1 MKPYFAIMAL
11 VFSLVVVAPAVAQGP
26 AARSPVDAPLPSREV
41 EALLQTKP
49 TTASECFQAAK
60 VLVELERLDLAK
72 QFLARVIAMK
82 LKPEQLAELADQFG
96 SPAFLGLAARAELNP
111 EAQQLSTAV
120 LDSARQVRQDPARIE
135 QWIAQLGA
143 PAIADRN
150 RAMLGIL
157 EAGGAAIGPMVRI
170 LADPK
175 REAEHAAVRGAL
187 VAMGGGAVEPL
198 LGLLEDGSPDLLPQA
213 IRVLAALKADRAI
226 PRLLGIAF
234 GPQYDPGLRA
244 LAQAAVEHIAGTR
257 PTPNDA
263 VTLLMSHAHEYF
275 DRQRPVFGATE
286 GRVDLWHFEG
296 ESLQPKAYTEDAAR
310 RLLAARLARDA
321 HAVAP
326 DARDAQRLHL
336 MTMLEQAAFEHGLGK
351 PLPTE
356 PGTPAARAIAAG
368 PVVLEAVMQES
379 LATKHPAAAAA
390 AAFLLHKT
398 ASGGRPAELTP
409 PESAPPESALA
420 DPAYEAVARESE
432 AQAPVDAKPS
442 TNTAAAAET
451 RDGADLAEL
460 LIHRGPTASPL
471 VQAAVH
477 VDRRVRMAALES
489 IVALQPTRPFAGS
502 HHVPQSLAFAA
513 SIGGGPKVLLAG
525 PKTEEML
532 RLAGFL
538 AARGIGVDT
547 ATNGQE
553 MLRMA
558 ADSPDYVLILAD
570 SRLDNPTIDIA
581 LQKLRYDYRSADL
594 RVGVLARAEE
604 YGRAEHMVRNDAGAL
619 WFAWPHDE
627 ATFGWQF
634 GKLIGIDAPHLVPP
648 KERQRMAARAMD
660 LLLEISRPGQDLFDV
675 RMLDDVALKAL
686 SVPELAERAAVLAGR
701 LGTPAAQ
708 TALVDLASRHTSPIA
723 LRRAALTAL
732 GHSIQQHGI
741 LLVAAQI
748 AQQYERYNASG
759 TRDPATQQVL
769 AQILDYL
776 EAPTKEAPTQQPP
789 APEAATPAAPSQE
802 APTQQPPAPEA
813 ATPAAPSQEA
823 PTQEPAAPEA
833 ATPAAPSQETPP
845 QEPAAPEAAAPAAPV
860 TPEAAAPAAPVKE
873 APQEE

>member
-26 AARSPVDAPLPSREV
+26 AAHPALDAPLPSREV

-60 VLVELERLDLAK
+60 ILVELERLDLAK
-72 QFLARVIAMK
+72 PFLARVLAMK

-96 SPAFLGLAARAELNP
+96 SPAFLGMAARLELNP
-111 EAQQLSTAV
+111 EAQQLSTVV
-120 LDSARQVRQDPARIE
+120 LDAAKQVRQDPGRIE
-135 QWIAQLGA
+135 QWIAQLAA
-143 PAIADRN
+143 PSIADRN
-150 RAMLGIL
+150 RAMFGLL

-175 REAEHAAVRGAL
+175 REAEHAAVRSAL

-198 LGLLEDGSPDLLPQA
+198 LGLLEDASPNLLPQA
-213 IRVLAALKADRAI
+213 IRVLAALKADRAV

-234 GPQYDPGLRA
+234 GLEHDPGLRA

-257 PTPNDA
+257 PTPDDA
-263 VTLLMSHAHEYF
+263 VSLLMSYSHEYF
-275 DRQRPVFGATE
+275 DRQRPVSGAME
-286 GRVDLWHFEG
+286 GRVELWHFEG
-296 ESLQPKAYTEDAAR
+296 EMLEPKAYAEDAAR

-321 HAVAP
+321 HAIVP
-326 DARDAQRLHL
+326 EDRDAQRLQL
-336 MTMLEQAAFEHGLGK
+336 ITMLEQAAFDHGLGK
-351 PLPTE
+351 PLPTD
-356 PGTPAARAIAAG
+356 PGMPAARAIEAG
-368 PVVLEAVMQES
+368 PVVLEEVMQEA
-379 LATKHPAAAAA
+379 LATGHPAAATA

-398 ASGGRPAELTP
+398 AAGGRIAESVP
-409 PESAPPESALA
+409 VESVSAESVPVESAPADSSPAESASV
-420 DPAYEAVARESE
+420 DPAYEAAARAPE
-432 AQAPVDAKPS
+432 AEAPAEIKANTD
-442 TNTAAAAET
+442 TAAAPET

-471 VQAAVH
+471 VQAAIH
-477 VDRRVRMAALES
+477 TDRRVRMAALES

-502 HHVPQSLAFAA
+502 HHVPRSLAYAA
-513 SIGGGPKVLLAG
+513 STGGSPKALLAG
-525 PKTEEML
+525 PKSEEML

-553 MLRMA
+553 MLWLA
-558 ADSPDYVLILAD
+558 ASSPDYVLILAD

-604 YGRAEHMVRNDAGAL
+604 YGRAEHMVRNDPAAL

-660 LLLEISRPGQDLFDV
+660 LLLEISRPGQELFDV
-675 RMLDDVALKAL
+675 RTIDDVSLKAL
-686 SVPELAERAAVLAGR
+686 NVPELAERATVLAGR

-708 TALVDLASRHTSPIA
+708 TALVNLASRRTAPIA

-732 GHSIQQHGI
+732 GRTIEQHGI
-741 LLVAAQI
+741 LLVATQI
-748 AQQYERYNASG
+748 EQQYERYNASG
-759 TRDPATQQVL
+759 TRDQATQQVL
-769 AQILDYL
+769 AHILDYL
-776 EAPTKEAPTQQPP
+776 EAPTKEA
-789 APEAATPAAPSQE
+789 SIQE
-802 APTQQPPAPEA
+802 APV
-813 ATPAAPSQEA
+813 
-823 PTQEPAAPEA
+823 
-833 ATPAAPSQETPP
+833 QETPV
-845 QEPAAPEAAAPAAPV
+845 QKAAILESP
-860 TPEAAAPAAPVKE
+860 KE
-873 APQEE
+873 E